1 MKKFA
6 SKIVSLLTDRK
17 RRIPLIY
24 INFNYQ
30 KYVTDGA
37 EGSCICSVH
46 PDLANDEQLTS
57 MLNDVVDYIR
67 GNYDMNKLVEL

>member
-6 SKIVSLLTDRK
+6 REIVSILTDRK
-17 RRIPLIY
+17 RRVPLIY

-30 KYVTDGA
+30 KYMKDGA
-37 EGSCICSVH
+37 KGSCICSVH
-46 PDLANDEQLTS
+46 PDLTNDEKLTT

-67 GNYDMNKLVEL
+67 GNYDMNNLVEL

>member
-6 SKIVSLLTDRK
+6 SKIASLLTDGK

-30 KYVTDGA
+30 KYKNDGA